1 MAEIDGIATKLHEHL
16 EEQDFKDGIDAAMT
30 FSDMPTETTGK
41 DEASRLKGLATS
53 VRDQDDLER
62 DVNRQADQLLAAQA
76 DERDR
81 KRLERA
87 MVDRESVGVCPYRL
101 HTQTDFCT
109 GSP

>member
-1 MAEIDGIATKLHEHL
+1 MAEIDSIATEVHEKP
-16 EEQDFKDGIDAAMT
+16 EEQDLKNEIDAAMT
-30 FSDMPTETTGK
+30 VDDMPAETAGA

-81 KRLERA
+81 KRLDRA
-87 MVDRESVGVCPYRL
+87 VVDRESVGVCHYRL

-109 GSP
+109 GSS